1 MLQQKTPLKA
11 KTGLKTYKPLQA
23 KTGLRAKQSLR
34 DSYAAKVKA
43 GTKQPKKSYQKAY
56 KPCVEY
62 FSVFTDDFDTCIIT
76 GSTKASGAVIEKH
89 HIFGA
94 ANKKASEK
102 FGFVIPIRDDWHK
115 VTNYSIHQD
124 MSLNIY
130 WKRKC
135 QEYWLEHYGTR
146 EEFIN
151 VFGKWW

>member
-43 GTKQPKKSYQKAY
+43 GIKTPKKSYQKAY
-56 KPCVEY
+56 KPSVKY
-62 FSVFTDDFDTCIIT
+62 FSVFTDDLDTCLIT
-76 GSTKASGAVIEKH
+76 GDSKATEAAIEIH

-94 ANKKASEK
+94 ANKTASERY
-102 FGFVIPIRDDWHK
+102 GFIMPVRADWH
-115 VTNYSIHQD
+115 TLASYSLHQD

-135 QEYWLEHYGTR
+135 QDYWLEHYGTR